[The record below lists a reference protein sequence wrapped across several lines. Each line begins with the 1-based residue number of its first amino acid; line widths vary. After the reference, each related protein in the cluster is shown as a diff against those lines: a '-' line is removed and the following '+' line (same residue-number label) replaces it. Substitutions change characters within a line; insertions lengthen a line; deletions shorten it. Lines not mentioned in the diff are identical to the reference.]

1 MTNGMNGA
9 NDSIR
14 EQEKHIILM
23 LEQSKKFFSEW
34 SSDCDQALDYYRLRE
49 GGTYDDEEVKRID
62 KSGRK
67 IMQDIPTIKQ
77 AKHFMYEK
85 TRSNMLDTLGYLYN
99 DNYSYPCKR
108 MYDENSEIIGVDFS
122 IVREFLEK
130 NGVDI

>member
-77 AKHFMYEK
+77 AKHFMYGK
-85 TRSNMLDTLGYLYN
+85 TRSNMLDTLGY
-99 DNYSYPCKR
+99 
-108 MYDENSEIIGVDFS
+108 MYHDFFVANPAHILPTGKEELKQFLDENEVDTY
-122 IVREFLEK
+122 
-130 NGVDI
+130 

>member
-49 GGTYDDEEVKRID
+49 GGTYEAVL
-62 KSGRK
+62 SGK
-67 IMQDIPTIKQ
+67 KVFGM
-77 AKHFMYEK
+77 
-85 TRSNMLDTLGYLYN
+85 
-99 DNYSYPCKR
+99 
-108 MYDENSEIIGVDFS
+108 
-122 IVREFLEK
+122 
-130 NGVDI
+130 